1 MGERATDKNES
12 DYSPQSRKGRR
23 GFYVMRK
30 TEIDALTQQIIGAA
44 IEVHRILGPRLLESA
59 YETCLCHELGL
70 RKIPFER
77 QKELPVVYKG
87 IRLDGGYRLDVLV
100 ADTVVLELKAV
111 EKIDPIYKAQLL
123 SYLRLGGWNIG
134 LLMNFH
140 VPVLKQG
147 INRIVYKL
155 EE

>member
-1 MGERATDKNES
+1 
-12 DYSPQSRKGRR
+12 
-23 GFYVMRK
+23 MRK
-30 TEIDALTQQIIGAA
+30 AEIDALTQTIIGAA
-44 IEVHRILGPRLLESA
+44 IEVHRTLGPGLLESA
-59 YETCLCHELGL
+59 YETCLCHELQL

-87 IRLDGGYRLDVLV
+87 VQLECGYRLDVLV
-100 ADTVVLELKAV
+100 ANTVVLELKAV
-111 EKIDPIYKAQLL
+111 ERFDPIHEAQLL

-140 VPVLKQG
+140 VPVLKRG
-147 INRIVYKL
+147 IKRIVYKL